1 MQFSSLA
8 LLSLA
13 AFAAAA
19 PPHMTRRKDTTY
31 DVQACIDYN
40 FEGQCTELQGTYGTC
55 TDVPASFNDA
65 ISSLAGD
72 QNTSCFAF
80 SDAGCTGYY
89 FEIEKNKQMP
99 LIPADMNDAISSIL
113 C

>member
-1 MQFSSLA
+1 MQLSITA
-8 LLSLA
+8 ILSLA

-19 PPHMTRRKDTTY
+19 PSHMIRRKDATY
-31 DVQACIDYN
+31 NVLACIDYN

-55 TDVPASFNDA
+55 TDVPANFNDV

-72 QNTSCFAF
+72 QNTACFAF
-80 SDAGCTGYY
+80 KDEGCYGKY
-89 FEIEKNKQMP
+89 FQIAKNTQMP
-99 LIPADMNDAISSIL
+99 LIPVDMNDAISSIL